1 MDFISEEI
9 EDYAYRHTQ
18 KETDLLQQLE
28 KETYE
33 RLEIPQ
39 MLTGRIEGRFLCL
52 LALLIGAR
60 RVIEVGTFSGYGTLS
75 MAEALPEEGEIFT
88 CDNDPDC
95 LAVAR
100 RYFNESPYGNKIHVL
115 EGNALE
121 TLKKLTGAF
130 DMAFID
136 ADKINYSNYYK
147 IILPKI
153 RSGGLIVVDNVLW
166 SGRVLDPQDET
177 DRAIHA
183 FNQSIVTDE
192 RVDPVLL
199 TVRDGIYCIRKK

>member
-18 KETDLLQQLE
+18 

-100 RYFNESPYGNKIHVL
+100 RYFNESPYGNRIHVL